1 METTVKR
8 ELKLFRIYDKVKKE
22 YTQAGTHLQAK
33 RFWGNKHKAKQH
45 REFLEKSHMSSKEIA
60 EYIKYKRALTMNR
73 RVRRITRGRSAEEAA
88 NKCWPRRYEI
98 RRAKDHQ
105 LGET

>member
-1 METTVKR
+1 
-8 ELKLFRIYDKVKKE
+8 
-22 YTQAGTHLQAK
+22 
-33 RFWGNKHKAKQH
+33 
-45 REFLEKSHMSSKEIA
+45 MSSKEIA